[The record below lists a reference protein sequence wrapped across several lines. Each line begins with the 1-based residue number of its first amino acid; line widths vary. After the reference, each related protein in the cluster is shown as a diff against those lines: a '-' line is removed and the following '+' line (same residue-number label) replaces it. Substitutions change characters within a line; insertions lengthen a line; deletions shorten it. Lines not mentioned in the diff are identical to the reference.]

1 MVQERFV
8 TCAMCHMFPLLFL
21 LQHHEAHEVDVFC
34 LFIRCFCSNRMNI
47 DPFRYS
53 RGFLSWYDHATRC
66 PRATRCPLIPSFCSN
81 SSRWAFCPSIQ
92 TGFWIGMVQTRG
104 KNGCIVKIRGGTSH
118 LKLNG
123 PSRRRIHD
131 SRLQERLMLAIKGDA
146 GGVWLFENP

>member
-81 SSRWAFCPSIQ
+81 SSRWAFFEEKRCTLPKYPDRILD
-92 TGFWIGMVQTRG
+92 RY
-104 KNGCIVKIRGGTSH
+104 GTDSWEEWLH
-118 LKLNG
+118 CQNK
-123 PSRRRIHD
+123 RRNFSPQAEWTIT
-131 SRLQERLMLAIKGDA
+131 KT
-146 GGVWLFENP
+146 NT